1 MKSIAE
7 SICIMTPLTMLSI
20 RAGGMFGFCERA
32 VGEGK
37 PEVFFRQS
45 ERAIDMQLGNEPLYL
60 GTGRWNCPSEP
71 PDVECSP
78 CRVSFH
84 IENRGRSEVKLA
96 PL

>member
-1 MKSIAE
+1 MKS
-7 SICIMTPLTMLSI
+7 LSKKLI
-20 RAGGMFGFCERA
+20 SAQLLAVLRVVNPVA

>member
-7 SICIMTPLTMLSI
+7 EVDIIPVLRIL
-20 RAGGMFGFCERA
+20 RVVNPVA

-37 PEVFFRQS
+37 PEVLFRQS